1 MNLDAMDEYTLESML
16 SSLNMEQLK
25 TIRRNL
31 ALKNMSSLRKKELVV
46 ALAENIP
53 LTVEGRSQL
62 MDVDQYSAILQIMT
76 KSGLIEISQLAL
88 EDVFYL
94 SSLGYV
100 HPITKDGKQMLV
112 MPKEVTEQFYKLD
125 PAKLKEKVNANQKVT
140 NLLFAMARSYGMVE
154 MDTLKAMIERCT
166 GEEIDVAWLTLYI
179 EHLSEYYNAFKLED
193 GFFISDQVQDKD
205 KLWSQL
211 EQRAELPYYAMTQD
225 DMFKMNRHEMIE
237 HTAQVQE
244 LQSYIRSHYELEP
257 GLVEELMQDALVRI
271 QNDEPLSEVVGIFGQ
286 YMEFPSSDDVQTF
299 AAYLINVMNHTRLWV
314 LKGHAPIEL
323 SPAKPANKPHVKS
336 SGKKIGRNEPCPCGS
351 GKKYKKCCGK

>member
-53 LTVEGRSQL
+53 LTVVERAQYL
-62 MDVDQYSAILQIMT
+62 DVDQYSAILQMMT
-76 KSGLIEISQLAL
+76 KNGMIEISQLAL

-100 HPITKDGKQMLV
+100 HPVTKDGQQMIV
-112 MPKEVTEQFYKLD
+112 MPKEVTEQFYKLN
-125 PAKLKEKVNANQKVT
+125 PAVLKEKVNANQKIT
-140 NLLFAMARSYGMVE
+140 NLLFAIARNYGMVE
-154 MDTLKAMIERCT
+154 ADVMKEMIRRCSGLDLEDTWL
-166 GEEIDVAWLTLYI
+166 VAYVD
-179 EHLSEYYNAFKLED
+179 HLSDYYNAFERKDEY
-193 GFFISDQVQDKD
+193 FVSDQVSDPD
-205 KLWSQL
+205 RLWSQL
-211 EQRAELPYYAMTQD
+211 QQREELPYHELTQD

-237 HTAQVQE
+237 HTPQVQE
-244 LQSYIRSHYELEP
+244 LQNFIRNSYELEP
-257 GLVEELMQDALVRI
+257 GLIEELIQEALIKI
-271 QNDEPLSEVVGIFGQ
+271 QNDEPLSDVVGFFAQ
-286 YMEFPSSDDVQTF
+286 YMDFPSSDDVQTF

-314 LKGHAPIEL
+314 LKGHAPVEL
-323 SPAKPANKPHVKS
+323 APAKQGTAPQAKS
-336 SGKKIGRNEPCPCGS
+336 DKVGRNEPCPCGS